1 MKIKKKNITLP
12 NKQHKFWQTVVS
24 YAYYNLP
31 VQLLIHNLKRNIV
44 ILALWG
50 LLFGIVT
57 ESVAKMLGVPSL
69 FLDAEYQG
77 KVNFWSFF
85 LLGVSVG
92 IFMMSYHIICY
103 ILNAPHFSFVAQLSR
118 PFTVFCANNS
128 TIPLLFLIVY
138 WRSVWHFQHTQEGI
152 TEAMVWERVAGF
164 YMGVFGAGGTLFL
177 YFVITNLDIVKVLAK
192 RVDKSLRRS
201 TAVRVNVLK
210 RVQET
215 RHHAIRV
222 DCYLTPFLWLKKMP
236 DKTILDNDTILRVFD
251 QNHLNGVVIQF
262 TILAGI
268 MWVGTLRD
276 HEILQIPAA
285 ASLMLLFTIM
295 LMLAGAI
302 NFWFRGWAF
311 TVALVL
317 LFSLNFLMKE
327 QLLIAKYEAYGLD
340 YKGKKA
346 EYSLMRVKEL
356 SKDEY
361 FKHDKAYT
369 LQALENWKKKHEKI
383 NPTQKPKMVFL
394 CVSGGGQRAAV
405 WTMRTLQVVDSALQ
419 GRLMQHTMLIS
430 GASGGL
436 VGAAYFRE
444 LCLKQ
449 HQYLYEKSDEPVN
462 PYHHRYLDNLAKDN
476 LNAITFSLVVND
488 IFFGFQT
495 FQYSGQTYVK
505 DRGYAFEQQ
514 LNKNTEGV
522 LDKALC
528 EYREPELLAQVPMLL
543 LAPTIVNDGRKLFIS
558 SMPMSYMTMPV
569 LDRPR
574 FLNQKTKGIEFAR
587 FFEHQNASNLRFLSA
602 LRMNA
607 TFPYITPNVKLPSEP
622 AMEIMDAGLSDNFG
636 VSDAAR
642 FMYVFRDWIQAN
654 TSGVVI
660 VSIRDTQKDKP
671 IESNLEPSLFQR
683 LFSPVSSLLI
693 NLEYQQDIN
702 NDNMIEFAQSWFSPK
717 FPIHRVEFQ
726 YIPFSKSM
734 KEIEEKTLHP
744 EKFKKDKFTI
754 VKLERAAL
762 SWRLTDKEKAS
773 LKRTIYELRNQFSIR
788 QLEKLLIPKNAKPQ
802 TWR

>member
-1 MKIKKKNITLP
+1 LKVLKTQKQSRLAKIGGKIIN
-12 NKQHKFWQTVVS
+12 
-24 YAYYNLP
+24 YALYNLP
-31 VQLLIHNLKRNIV
+31 LQLFIHNLKRNLI
-44 ILALWG
+44 IFALWG

-57 ESVAKMLGVPSL
+57 ENVASMLGVPSL
-69 FLDAEYQG
+69 FLDVEYRG
-77 KVNFWSFF
+77 EVNFWSFF
-85 LLGVSVG
+85 LLGASVG
-92 IFMMSYHIICY
+92 IFIMSYHIICY
-103 ILNAPHFSFVAQLSR
+103 ILNAPHFSFLGYLSR
-118 PFTVFCANNS
+118 PFTIFCVNNS
-128 TIPLLFLIVY
+128 TIPLLFMIVY
-138 WRSVWHFQHTQEGI
+138 WYSLWHFQHNQEDVSK
-152 TEAMVWERVAGF
+152 AKVWQMALGF
-164 YMGVFGAGGTLFL
+164 YAGTISAGGTLFL
-177 YFVITNLDIVKVLAK
+177 YFTITNLNIIKLLAK
-192 RVDKSLRRS
+192 RIDKGLRKT
-201 TAVRVNVLK
+201 TAVRMNLLK
-210 RVQET
+210 RT
-215 RHHAIRV
+215 KDARSHTAHV
-222 DCYLTPFLWLKKMP
+222 DYYFTPFLQIKQVPIQSHLN
-236 DKTILDNDTILRVFD
+236 NDTILKVFD

-262 TILAGI
+262 TILGLI

-276 HEILQIPAA
+276 SEVLQIPAS
-285 ASLMLLFTIM
+285 ASLVLLFTIM

-302 NFWFRGWAF
+302 NYWFRGWAF

-317 LFSLNFLMKE
+317 LFTLNILMKE
-327 QLLIAKYEAYGLD
+327 QFLIAKYEAYGLN

-346 EYSLMRVKEL
+346 DYSLMRVKEL
-356 SKDEY
+356 GKDEY
-361 FKHDKAYT
+361 FKEDKALT
-369 LQALENWKKKHEKI
+369 LMALENWKKKHEKL
-383 NPTQKPKMVFL
+383 NPLQKPKMVFV

-405 WTMRTLQVVDSALQ
+405 WTMRTMQVVDSILQ

-444 LCLKQ
+444 LYLKQ
-449 HQYLYEKSDEPVN
+449 HQYLYDKSDTPIN
-462 PYHHRYLDNLAKDN
+462 PYSTHYLDNLAKDN

-488 IFFGFQT
+488 LFFGFQT
-495 FQYSGQTYVK
+495 FQYAGQTYIK

-514 LNKNTEGV
+514 LNKNTEGI
-522 LDKALC
+522 LDKPLC
-528 EYREPELLAQVPMLL
+528 EYREPELLAQIPMLL
-543 LAPTIVNDGRKLFIS
+543 LSPTIVNDGRKLFIS
-558 SMPMSYMTMPV
+558 AMPISYMTIPT

-574 FLNQKTKGIEFAR
+574 FLNQKTKGIEFSR
-587 FFEHQNASNLRFLSA
+587 FFADQKAENLRFLSA

-607 TFPYITPNVKLPSEP
+607 TFPYITPNVKLPSQP

-642 FMYVFRDWIQAN
+642 FIYVFRDWIQAN

-683 LFSPVSSLLI
+683 LFSPISSLLV

-744 EKFKKDKFTI
+744 EKFKQDKFRI

-762 SWRLTDKEKAS
+762 SWRLTAKEKSS
-773 LKRTIYELRNQFSIR
+773 LKRTIYELRNQFSIK
-788 QLEKLLIPKNAKPQ
+788 QLEKLLIPKQTKPQ
-802 TWR
+802 TWK